1 MSIITIGR
9 YESSID
15 LYTGLLYTWSMK
27 LTLEQLQERYEEQ
40 NKRIEEI
47 EDAMEILIEKM
58 DADPEVISQEIMK
71 STITK

>member
-1 MSIITIGR
+1 
-9 YESSID
+9 
-15 LYTGLLYTWSMK
+15 MK